1 MVSARGITC
10 YFDTIGMVIVDQV
23 LYRKWRPQTLDDV
36 IGQEHITRI
45 LHQAVLQGKISNA
58 YLFCGPRG
66 TGKTS
71 TARIL
76 AKAITCEQSS
86 GGEPCNS
93 CRICINVNEGKS
105 LDLFEIDAASNR
117 GIDDIRELRERVNFA
132 PTESSHKVYIID
144 EAQQLT
150 DAANNA
156 FLKTLEEPP
165 PHVVFILATTEPQKI
180 LGTVASRCQRF
191 DFHRISQDHIL
202 KRLTDISEKEQITIE
217 SSALVSIARNSSGS
231 LRDAV
236 NLLEQLSVSSD
247 SNIRVEDIR
256 NIFAIGD
263 DSVAL
268 EFVERS
274 LSGQVK
280 EALLTINEISEKG
293 LDINRFQ
300 RQVVDHLRNLLL
312 VKSGV
317 DNIVD
322 QAPEIIIK
330 IKGIAGSVPLEHI
343 LRTLKIFESATQNIY
358 GPNTLFMETA
368 LVESC
373 MNVSEKI
380 LYTDEVS
387 TQSEIT
393 VVESLPPDLPHEGS
407 VEKSDQ
413 EIENIEVGVI
423 VKEPTESV
431 DNYDR
436 VSTND
441 SPEASQYNPESFQDL
456 SRENESQIDSTREV
470 SDPVEDNQ
478 EPVLKV
484 SHVGANELTESDWT
498 SIRSATRHLKFKYNI
513 GSLLLGTENRYIEDG
528 TLFLVFKSRSNLERL
543 QGEIDNPDVR
553 RSLIDII
560 EKSTGIRYDL
570 SLIMMDQKEGYSN
583 GPSGHLV
590 QTARAL
596 GAIIEVESEQEK

>member
-1 MVSARGITC
+1 
-10 YFDTIGMVIVDQV
+10 MVILDQV

-36 IGQEHITRI
+36 IGQEHITKI
-45 LHQAVLQGKISNA
+45 LHQAVLQSKIANA

-76 AKAITCEQSS
+76 AKAITCEQSV

-93 CRICINVNEGKS
+93 CRICININEGKS
-105 LDLFEIDAASNR
+105 LDLFEMDAASNR
-117 GIDDIRELRERVNFA
+117 GIGDIRELRERVNFA
-132 PTESSHKVYIID
+132 PAEASHKVYIID
-144 EAQQLT
+144 EAHGLT
-150 DAANNA
+150 SDANNA

-202 KRLTDISEKEQITIE
+202 KRLTDISLKEEISIE

-256 NIFAIGD
+256 NIFAMGD

-268 EFVERS
+268 EFVQCS

-280 EALLTINEISEKG
+280 EALLTINDISEKG

-322 QAPEIIIK
+322 QSPEIITN
-330 IKGIAGSVPLEHI
+330 IKGIAGLVPLERI
-343 LRTLKIFESATQNIY
+343 LRTLKIFESATPNIY

-373 MNVSEKI
+373 IDVSEKV
-380 LYTDEVS
+380 LYADEVS

-393 VVESLPPDLPHEGS
+393 STESLLTNSLHEDPIEDSG
-407 VEKSDQ
+407 Q
-413 EIENIEVGVI
+413 EIENIEARSI
-423 VKEPTESV
+423 VKEPTEYI
-431 DNYDR
+431 DNDVTKNINNVR
-436 VSTND
+436 ET
-441 SPEASQYNPESFQDL
+441 SQYDTEPLEDL
-456 SRENESQIDSTREV
+456 SEEIEDV
-470 SDPVEDNQ
+470 SDSIQNIQ
-478 EPVLKV
+478 EPVLKA
-484 SHVGANELTESDWT
+484 SNIRDNELTESDWD
-498 SIRSATRHLKFKYNI
+498 SIRSATKHLKFKYNI

-528 TLFLVFKSRSNLERL
+528 TLFLAFKTRPNLERL

-560 EKSTGIRYDL
+560 EKSTGVRYDL
-570 SLIMMDQKEGYSN
+570 SLVMMDQKEGNSN

-590 QTARAL
+590 QTARSL
-596 GAIIEVESEQEK
+596 GAIIEGESEEEK

>member
-1 MVSARGITC
+1 M
-10 YFDTIGMVIVDQV
+10 DQV

-36 IGQEHITRI
+36 IGQEHITKI
-45 LHQAVLQGKISNA
+45 LHQAVLQKKIANA

-76 AKAITCEQSS
+76 AKAITCEQSV

-93 CRICINVNEGKS
+93 CRICVNVNEGKS

-117 GIDDIRELRERVNFA
+117 GIDDIRQLRERVNFA

-144 EAQQLT
+144 EAHQLT

-165 PHVVFILATTEPQKI
+165 SHVVFILATTEPQKI

-191 DFHRISQDHIL
+191 DFHRIAQDHIL
-202 KRLTDISEKEQITIE
+202 KRLSYISHEEQITIE
-217 SSALVSIARNSSGS
+217 SPALVSIARNSSGS

-263 DSVAL
+263 DAVAL
-268 EFVERS
+268 EFVEYS
-274 LSGQVK
+274 LSGRVK
-280 EALLTINEISEKG
+280 EALLTINDISEKG
-293 LDINRFQ
+293 LDISRFQ

-317 DNIVD
+317 NNIVD
-322 QAPEIIIK
+322 QSPEIIDRIK
-330 IKGIAGSVPLEHI
+330 TIAASVHLEHI
-343 LRTLKIFESATQNIY
+343 LRTLKIFESATQNVY

-373 MNVSEKI
+373 ITVSEKVFRA
-380 LYTDEVS
+380 DEAS
-387 TQSEIT
+387 TQNEMT
-393 VVESLPPDLPHEGS
+393 EAAPSLPDALHEDP
-407 VEKSDQ
+407 VAENDQ
-413 EIENIEVGVI
+413 EIESIETGLTV
-423 VKEPTESV
+423 E
-431 DNYDR
+431 
-436 VSTND
+436 VSTKYVEDYDATDTNNVRE
-441 SPEASQYNPESFQDL
+441 SNQSKAELTNPLVEDI
-456 SRENESQIDSTREV
+456 EDQIDSTK
-470 SDPVEDNQ
+470 
-478 EPVLKV
+478 EPSVNSIQDIEEPELETAGLRG
-484 SHVGANELTESDWT
+484 SELTESDWV
-498 SIRSATRHLKFKYNI
+498 SIKSATKHLKFKYNI

-528 TLFLVFKSRSNLERL
+528 TLFFVFKTRSNMERL
-543 QGEIDNPDVR
+543 QGEIDNPDVK

-560 EKSTGIRYDL
+560 EESTGIRYDL
-570 SLIMMDQKEGYSN
+570 SLVMMDQKEGYSN

-590 QTARAL
+590 QTARSL
-596 GAIIEVESEQEK
+596 GAIIEGESEEESKYE

>member
-1 MVSARGITC
+1 
-10 YFDTIGMVIVDQV
+10 MVILDQV

-45 LHQAVLQGKISNA
+45 LHQAVLQSKIANA

-76 AKAITCEQSS
+76 AKAITCEQSV

-165 PHVVFILATTEPQKI
+165 AHVVFILATTEPQKI

-202 KRLTDISEKEQITIE
+202 KRLTDISLKEEITIE

-268 EFVERS
+268 EFVQSS

-280 EALLTINEISEKG
+280 EALLTINDISGKG
-293 LDINRFQ
+293 LDIHRFQ

-322 QAPEIIIK
+322 QAPEIITK
-330 IKGIAGSVPLEHI
+330 IKGIAELVPLERI
-343 LRTLKIFESATQNIY
+343 LRTLKIFESATPNIY

-373 MNVSEKI
+373 IDVSEKV

-393 VVESLPPDLPHEGS
+393 TTESLLPDSLHEDPIEDSG
-407 VEKSDQ
+407 Q
-413 EIENIEVGVI
+413 EIKNIDATSI
-423 VKEPTESV
+423 IKEPTEHV
-431 DNYDR
+431 DND
-436 VSTND
+436 VAKNINNVGETG
-441 SPEASQYNPESFQDL
+441 QYNTEPLEDL
-456 SRENESQIDSTREV
+456 SEEIEDQTDLIEDV
-470 SDPVEDNQ
+470 SDSIQNVQ

-484 SHVGANELTESDWT
+484 SNIRDNELTESDWD
-498 SIRSATRHLKFKYNI
+498 SIRSATKHLKFKYNI

-528 TLFLVFKSRSNLERL
+528 TLFLVFKTRPNLERL

-560 EKSTGIRYDL
+560 EKSTGVRYDL
-570 SLIMMDQKEGYSN
+570 SLVMMDQKEGYSN

-590 QTARAL
+590 QTARSL
-596 GAIIEVESEQEK
+596 GAIIEGESEEEK

>member
-1 MVSARGITC
+1 M
-10 YFDTIGMVIVDQV
+10 DQV

-36 IGQEHITRI
+36 IGQEHITKI
-45 LHQAVLQGKISNA
+45 LHQAILQKKIANA

-76 AKAITCEQSS
+76 AKAITCEQSV
-86 GGEPCNS
+86 GVEPCNS
-93 CRICINVNEGKS
+93 CRICVNVNEGKS

-144 EAQQLT
+144 EAHQLT

-165 PHVVFILATTEPQKI
+165 SHVVFILATTEPQKI

-191 DFHRISQDHIL
+191 DFHRIAQDHIL
-202 KRLTDISEKEQITIE
+202 KRLSYISHEEQITIE
-217 SSALVSIARNSSGS
+217 SPALVSIARNSSGS

-263 DSVAL
+263 DAVAL
-268 EFVERS
+268 EFVEYS
-274 LSGQVK
+274 LSGRVK
-280 EALLTINEISEKG
+280 EALLTINDISEKG
-293 LDINRFQ
+293 LDISRFQ

-317 DNIVD
+317 NNIVD
-322 QAPEIIIK
+322 QAPEIIDRIK
-330 IKGIAGSVPLEHI
+330 TIAASVHLEHI
-343 LRTLKIFESATQNIY
+343 LRTLKIFESATQNVY

-373 MNVSEKI
+373 ITVSEKVF
-380 LYTDEVS
+380 YADEVS
-387 TQSEIT
+387 TQNEMT
-393 VVESLPPDLPHEGS
+393 EAAPSLPDALHEDP
-407 VEKSDQ
+407 VAENDQ
-413 EIENIEVGVI
+413 EIESIETGLTV
-423 VKEPTESV
+423 E
-431 DNYDR
+431 
-436 VSTND
+436 VSTKYVEDYDTTDTNYVRE
-441 SPEASQYNPESFQDL
+441 SNQSKTELTNPLIEDI
-456 SRENESQIDSTREV
+456 EDQIDSIK
-470 SDPVEDNQ
+470 
-478 EPVLKV
+478 EPSVNSIQDIEEPELETAGLRG
-484 SHVGANELTESDWT
+484 SELTESDWV
-498 SIRSATRHLKFKYNI
+498 SIRSATKHLKFKYNI
-513 GSLLLGTENRYIEDG
+513 GSLLLGTENRYVEDG
-528 TLFLVFKSRSNLERL
+528 TLFFVFKTRSNMERL
-543 QGEIDNPDVR
+543 QGEIDNPDVK

-560 EKSTGIRYDL
+560 EESTGVRYDL
-570 SLIMMDQKEGYSN
+570 SLVMMDQKEGYSN

-590 QTARAL
+590 QTARSL
-596 GAIIEVESEQEK
+596 GAIIEGESEEESKYE

>member
-1 MVSARGITC
+1 M
-10 YFDTIGMVIVDQV
+10 DQV

-36 IGQEHITRI
+36 IGQEHITKI
-45 LHQAVLQGKISNA
+45 LHQAILQKKIANA

-76 AKAITCEQSS
+76 AKAITCEQSV

-93 CRICINVNEGKS
+93 CRICVNVNEGKS

-117 GIDDIRELRERVNFA
+117 GIDDIRQLRERVNFA

-144 EAQQLT
+144 EAHQLT

-165 PHVVFILATTEPQKI
+165 SHVVFILATTEPQKI

-191 DFHRISQDHIL
+191 DFHRIAQDHIL
-202 KRLTDISEKEQITIE
+202 KRLSYISHEEQITIE
-217 SSALVSIARNSSGS
+217 SPALVSIARNSSGS

-263 DSVAL
+263 DAVAL
-268 EFVERS
+268 EFVEYS
-274 LSGQVK
+274 LSGRVK
-280 EALLTINEISEKG
+280 EALLTINDISEKG
-293 LDINRFQ
+293 LDISRFQ

-317 DNIVD
+317 NNIVD
-322 QAPEIIIK
+322 QSPEIIDRIK
-330 IKGIAGSVPLEHI
+330 TIAASVHLEHI
-343 LRTLKIFESATQNIY
+343 LRTLKIFESATQNVY

-373 MNVSEKI
+373 ITVSEKVF
-380 LYTDEVS
+380 YADEVS
-387 TQSEIT
+387 TQNEMT
-393 VVESLPPDLPHEGS
+393 EAAPSLPDALHEDP
-407 VEKSDQ
+407 VAENDQ
-413 EIENIEVGVI
+413 EIESIETGLTV
-423 VKEPTESV
+423 E
-431 DNYDR
+431 
-436 VSTND
+436 VSTKYAEDYDTTDTND
-441 SPEASQYNPESFQDL
+441 VRESNQSKAELTNPLVEDI
-456 SRENESQIDSTREV
+456 EDQIDSTK
-470 SDPVEDNQ
+470 
-478 EPVLKV
+478 EPSVNSIQDIEEPELETAGLRG
-484 SHVGANELTESDWT
+484 SELTESDWV
-498 SIRSATRHLKFKYNI
+498 SIRSATKHLKFKYNI
-513 GSLLLGTENRYIEDG
+513 GSLLLGTENRYVEDG
-528 TLFLVFKSRSNLERL
+528 TLFFVFKTRSNMERL
-543 QGEIDNPDVR
+543 QGEIDNPDVK

-560 EKSTGIRYDL
+560 EESTGVRYDL
-570 SLIMMDQKEGYSN
+570 SLVMVDQKEGYSN

-590 QTARAL
+590 QTARSL
-596 GAIIEVESEQEK
+596 GAIIEGESEEESKYE

>member
-1 MVSARGITC
+1 MVSARGTTC
-10 YFDTIGMVIVDQV
+10 HFETIGMVIVDQV

-45 LHQAVLQGKISNA
+45 LHQAVLQGKIANA

-76 AKAITCEQSS
+76 AKAITCEQSV

-93 CRICINVNEGKS
+93 CRICINVNDGKS

-132 PTESSHKVYIID
+132 PAESSHKVYIID

-191 DFHRISQDHIL
+191 DFHRISQEHIL
-202 KRLTDISEKEQITIE
+202 KRLTDISNKEQINIE

-268 EFVERS
+268 EFVECS
-274 LSGQVK
+274 LSGQVR
-280 EALLTINEISEKG
+280 EALLTINDISEKG
-293 LDINRFQ
+293 LDISRFQ

-322 QAPEIIIK
+322 QAPEIITK
-330 IKGIAGSVPLEHI
+330 IKGIAEPVPLEHI
-343 LRTLKIFESATQNIY
+343 LRTLKIFETATQNIY

-373 MNVSEKI
+373 IDVGEKI
-380 LYTDEVS
+380 LYADEVS
-387 TQSEIT
+387 TQNEIT
-393 VVESLPPDLPHEGS
+393 AMESLIPDLLHEAPIEES
-407 VEKSDQ
+407 NQ
-413 EIENIEVGVI
+413 EIDNIKARPI
-423 VKEPTESV
+423 IKEPTEYV
-431 DNYDR
+431 DDYYAINAND
-436 VSTND
+436 VSKASEYGPEPLKD
-441 SPEASQYNPESFQDL
+441 S
-456 SRENESQIDSTREV
+456 SRENENQIDSTKEIGD
-470 SDPVEDNQ
+470 SMQDIQ

-484 SHVGANELTESDWT
+484 SNGGANELTESHWM

-528 TLFLVFKSRSNLERL
+528 TLFLVFKTRSNLERL

-560 EKSTGIRYDL
+560 EKATGVRYDL
-570 SLIMMDQKEGYSN
+570 SLIMMEQKEGYSN

-590 QTARAL
+590 QTARSL
-596 GAIIEVESEQEK
+596 GAIIEGESEEEK

>member
-1 MVSARGITC
+1 M
-10 YFDTIGMVIVDQV
+10 DQV

-36 IGQEHITRI
+36 IGQEHITKI
-45 LHQAVLQGKISNA
+45 LHQAILQKKIANA

-76 AKAITCEQSS
+76 AKAITCEQSV

-93 CRICINVNEGKS
+93 CRICVNVNEGKS

-117 GIDDIRELRERVNFA
+117 GIDDIRQLRERVNFA

-144 EAQQLT
+144 EAHQLT

-165 PHVVFILATTEPQKI
+165 SHVVFILATTEPQKI

-191 DFHRISQDHIL
+191 DFHRIAQDHIL
-202 KRLTDISEKEQITIE
+202 KRLSYISHEEQITIE
-217 SSALVSIARNSSGS
+217 SPALVSIARNSSGS

-263 DSVAL
+263 DAVAL
-268 EFVERS
+268 EFVEYS
-274 LSGQVK
+274 LSGRVK
-280 EALLTINEISEKG
+280 EALLTINDISEKG
-293 LDINRFQ
+293 LDISRFQ

-317 DNIVD
+317 NNIVD
-322 QAPEIIIK
+322 QSPEIIDRIK
-330 IKGIAGSVPLEHI
+330 TIAASVHLEHI
-343 LRTLKIFESATQNIY
+343 LRTLKIFESATQNVY

-373 MNVSEKI
+373 ITVSEKVF
-380 LYTDEVS
+380 YANEVS
-387 TQSEIT
+387 TQNEMT
-393 VVESLPPDLPHEGS
+393 EAAPSLPDALHEDP
-407 VEKSDQ
+407 VAENDQ
-413 EIENIEVGVI
+413 EIESIETGLTV
-423 VKEPTESV
+423 E
-431 DNYDR
+431 
-436 VSTND
+436 VSTKYAEDYDTTDTND
-441 SPEASQYNPESFQDL
+441 VRESNQSKAELTNPLVEDI
-456 SRENESQIDSTREV
+456 EDQIDSIK
-470 SDPVEDNQ
+470 
-478 EPVLKV
+478 EPSVNSIQDIEEPELETAGLRG
-484 SHVGANELTESDWT
+484 SELTESDWV
-498 SIRSATRHLKFKYNI
+498 SIRSATKHLKFKYNI
-513 GSLLLGTENRYIEDG
+513 GSLLLGTENRYVEDG
-528 TLFLVFKSRSNLERL
+528 TLFFVFKTRSNMERL
-543 QGEIDNPDVR
+543 QGEIDNPDVK

-560 EKSTGIRYDL
+560 EESTGVRYDL
-570 SLIMMDQKEGYSN
+570 SLVMVDQKEGYSN

-590 QTARAL
+590 QTARSL
-596 GAIIEVESEQEK
+596 GAIIEGESEEESKYE

>member
-1 MVSARGITC
+1 
-10 YFDTIGMVIVDQV
+10 MVIVDQV

-373 MNVSEKI
+373 MNVSEKN

-441 SPEASQYNPESFQDL
+441 SPEGSQDNPESFQDL
-456 SRENESQIDSTREV
+456 SRENEDQIDSTREV

>member
-1 MVSARGITC
+1 M
-10 YFDTIGMVIVDQV
+10 
-23 LYRKWRPQTLDDV
+23 
-36 IGQEHITRI
+36 
-45 LHQAVLQGKISNA
+45 
-58 YLFCGPRG
+58 
-66 TGKTS
+66 
-71 TARIL
+71 
-76 AKAITCEQSS
+76 
-86 GGEPCNS
+86 
-93 CRICINVNEGKS
+93 
-105 LDLFEIDAASNR
+105 
-117 GIDDIRELRERVNFA
+117 NFA

-373 MNVSEKI
+373 MNVSEKN

-456 SRENESQIDSTREV
+456 SRENEDQIDSTIEV